1 MLDSYRLC
9 YPSQGLD
16 FKHQALLEPL
26 VAYGKLAKLAE
37 IGACQKRYFFQHHIL
52 HESFIHT

>member
-37 IGACQKRYFFQHHIL
+37 IGACQKR
-52 HESFIHT
+52 